1 QNGAGFVW
9 ESDVGRVGMVREAR
23 NGEIRGFSGVAGNT
37 MLCIVFQT
45 MKDMEGCTILKIFIF
60 SPWGWGK
67 LIQKLL
73 LNQKCMGYLVR
84 AYYSISPTRY
94 YKDDSCWSAD
104 LKSKTTEDI
113 ISNRSFMEVLVP
125 NHYVLVKKVFVLF
138 TETECLVLSP
148 GFKLLDENQVLLK
161 VPRQN
166 NMYSFDLKNVAPSKD
181 HLGKFEGKA
190 DEGFLVGYS
199 VNRRGPECLFDID
212 SLTISMNYEPVTT
225 GNQTNHDVGK
235 EIHDNAWQAGQEKT
249 FDHEYILIPFMPL
262 STQSSD
268 DKNAN
273 KVPSR
278 GEKEFGIFDDV
289 YDDREVGA
297 EADINNLDLSTVVS
311 PIPITR
317 VHKDHPKEQIID
329 DAQEIPN
336 EFYGGIIFLLRVAV
350 KTTSTLMETHKASLK
365 DKEAQDAYTYYC
377 QMKVNAATHKL
388 TIAGDGYR
396 CWDGKKVF
404 ANEASIRRDLR
415 LDDAKGTTCL
425 PNVAIF
431 DELVRMGAKTT
442 TWNKFSSTM
451 ASAIICLANNHKF
464 NFFKYI
470 LKNMVKNLEAE
481 VKFFMFPGFIQVF
494 MNHQLGDMSHHKWI
508 FVNPSLTKKIF
519 ANIKRI
525 GKGFSGEITPLF
537 ATMMR
542 KHKTRRKQRKETEVP
557 QEEPPTKE
565 HIPTLSHDPLP
576 SGEDR
581 LQLNELI
588 EICTKLSDNV
598 LSLEQTKTN
607 QATEIERVKKLEG
620 KKKKRTH
627 GLKRPYKG
635 RMNEEDL
642 FGVHDLSGDEV
653 FVDVTTSENIE
664 QDATVVE
671 KEVSNA
677 DLVTT
682 AGEVVTTAKNVKV
695 AAAATTPQNSK
706 DEFTRS

>member
-1 QNGAGFVW
+1 
-9 ESDVGRVGMVREAR
+9 
-23 NGEIRGFSGVAGNT
+23 
-37 MLCIVFQT
+37 
-45 MKDMEGCTILKIFIF
+45 
-60 SPWGWGK
+60 
-67 LIQKLL
+67 
-73 LNQKCMGYLVR
+73 
-84 AYYSISPTRY
+84 
-94 YKDDSCWSAD
+94 
-104 LKSKTTEDI
+104 
-113 ISNRSFMEVLVP
+113 
-125 NHYVLVKKVFVLF
+125 
-138 TETECLVLSP
+138 
-148 GFKLLDENQVLLK
+148 
-161 VPRQN
+161 
-166 NMYSFDLKNVAPSKD
+166 
-181 HLGKFEGKA
+181 
-190 DEGFLVGYS
+190 
-199 VNRRGPECLFDID
+199 
-212 SLTISMNYEPVTT
+212 
-225 GNQTNHDVGK
+225 
-235 EIHDNAWQAGQEKT
+235 
-249 FDHEYILIPFMPL
+249 
-262 STQSSD
+262 
-268 DKNAN
+268 
-273 KVPSR
+273 
-278 GEKEFGIFDDV
+278 
-289 YDDREVGA
+289 
-297 EADINNLDLSTVVS
+297 
-311 PIPITR
+311 
-317 VHKDHPKEQIID
+317 
-329 DAQEIPN
+329 
-336 EFYGGIIFLLRVAV
+336 
-350 KTTSTLMETHKASLK
+350 
-365 DKEAQDAYTYYC
+365 AYTYYC

-627 GLKRPYKG
+627 GLKRPYKVGLSTRIISSDEEGLGDQEDASKQGRSIADIDQDEGTTLVGDTQG